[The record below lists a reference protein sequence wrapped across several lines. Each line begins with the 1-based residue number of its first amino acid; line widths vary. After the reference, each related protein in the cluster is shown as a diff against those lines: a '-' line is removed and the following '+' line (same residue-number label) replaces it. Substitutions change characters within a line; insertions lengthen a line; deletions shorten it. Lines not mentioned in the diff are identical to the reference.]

1 MRKADEVLTWVLQ
14 IKHYDVDFQWK
25 IKLMSEMK
33 ATKKEYMREE
43 LDLEQVKF
51 EMSQDNF

>member
-14 IKHYDVDFQWK
+14 IKRYDVDFQWR

-33 ATKKEYMREE
+33 ATKKRVYERRAR
-43 LDLEQVKF
+43 LGAG
-51 EMSQDNF
+51 

>member
-14 IKHYDVDFQWK
+14 IKRYDVDFQWR

-33 ATKKEYMREE
+33 ATKKYMREE
-43 LDLEQVKF
+43 LNLEQVKF